1 MIDSPATMERAGT
14 GDARSGVHWSEL
26 PCAIEDGD
34 LWFAATS
41 IDADRAKALCHTCP
55 LQRSCLQGAIARQEP
70 HGVWGGEVFYE
81 GIVVAR
87 KRTRGRPRNGELR
100 QRDLEREARANL
112 RKNTSGAVA

>member
-1 MIDSPATMERAGT
+1 MTGSPVAT
-14 GDARSGVHWSEL
+14 ARETTGVHWSEL

-41 IDADRAKALCHTCP
+41 TDADRAKELCRTCP

-87 KRTRGRPRNGELR
+87 KRTRGRPRNGELH
-100 QRDLEREARANL
+100 QRDLERQARANL
-112 RKNTSGAVA
+112 RKSTSVGAA

>member
-1 MIDSPATMERAGT
+1 MTGSPVAT
-14 GDARSGVHWSEL
+14 ARETTGVHWSEL

-41 IDADRAKALCHTCP
+41 ADADRAKELCRTCP
-55 LQRSCLQGAIARQEP
+55 LQLSCLQGAFARQEP

-87 KRTRGRPRNGELR
+87 KRTRGRPRNGELH
-100 QRDLEREARANL
+100 QRDLERQARANL
-112 RKNTSGAVA
+112 RKNTSEAVA